1 MKNNNEFKQKIDEFI
16 MANCDVKLEKFSQGL
31 ITTDYKIYGIK
42 TPVLRN
48 FAKNLAKENC
58 PLDAIVPASH
68 EQILLKGFV
77 LGNMKLS
84 DVETIDEFNKFI
96 DKIDNWATCDM
107 IVSSLKK
114 LNTINGYIF
123 FTKLL
128 KEAEPFKIRIGI
140 IGLMDHFLNSDKV
153 DEIISNLLKIKN
165 DNYYVKMAIAWFLC
179 TLACKN
185 FELGKSSIAK
195 FGDKFIRNK
204 SISKCQDSYRLTNKQ
219 KQELKDLR
227 IK

>member
-107 IVSSLKK
+107 IVSSLKRLK
-114 LNTINGYIF
+114 TENGYKF
-123 FTKLL
+123 FIEQLSS
-128 KEAEPFKIRIGI
+128 PSSFKKRVGI
-140 IGLMDHFLNSDKV
+140 IGLMDYFLLSDKQN
-153 DEIISNLLKIKN
+153 EIISNLTKIT
-165 DNYYVKMAIAWFLC
+165 DENYYVQMAIAWLLC
-179 TLACKN
+179 TLISKDYEN
-185 FELGKSSIAK
+185 GKKALLK
-195 FGDKFIRNK
+195 FNNKFIRNK
-204 SISKCQDSYRLTNKQ
+204 AISKCHDSFRLTKEQ
-219 KQELKDLR
+219 KEELKQL
-227 IK
+227 KF